1 LKNNIEKALMS
12 LFLLAIVAISGAF
25 LDVQLLKAD
34 VEDTKQDTK
43 EMANDIKILVKD
55 VQFIKGKFE

>member
-1 LKNNIEKALMS
+1 MS